1 MFRSSA
7 FRHQNLF
14 LENAASMNQDNLI
27 LIEHFQLP
35 NTQPLKGATTK
46 FKGQLRTFWS
56 IRITAQCQQAR
67 DIDNLAAIVPGAEI
81 GFDAWDRPEPP
92 PVGEYVSVSFP
103 HRDWAPPV
111 PSYCIDA
118 RPQFS
123 QGEIWE
129 FEVATNI
136 RDKVNLTFDGVTQVP
151 PEYAVWLVDEA
162 LNISQNLR
170 ENGQYAVAGAG
181 AGGAVKS
188 MRLKLVVGQ
197 QNFVAEKLAES
208 ESVPTSYELSQ
219 NFPNPFNPVTT
230 IRYGLPKEGK
240 ATLKIFNLLGEEVVT
255 LVDNAPK
262 AAGYHAAVWDGRNA
276 RGQSVASGV
285 FLCQVHAG
293 NFVQTRRMALVR

>member
-1 MFRSSA
+1 
-7 FRHQNLF
+7 
-14 LENAASMNQDNLI
+14 MNQDNLI
-27 LIEHFQLP
+27 LIKHFQLP

-103 HRDWAPPV
+103 HHDWAPPV

-118 RPQFS
+118 RPEFS

-129 FEVATNI
+129 FEIATNI
-136 RDKVNLTFDGVTQVP
+136 RDKVNLTFEGVAQVP
-151 PEYAVWLVDEA
+151 PEFAVWLVDEA

-170 ENGQYAVAGAG
+170 ENGQYAVAVAG
-181 AGGAVKS
+181 APAARHK
-188 MRLKLVVGQ
+188 RLKLVVGH
-197 QNFVAEKLAES
+197 QNFVAEKLGEGKF
-208 ESVPTSYELSQ
+208 VPTNYELSQ

-230 IRYGLPKEGK
+230 IRYGLPKGERV
-240 ATLKIFNLLGEEVVT
+240 TLKIFNLLGEEVVT
-255 LVDNAPK
+255 LVGDEQK
-262 AAGYHAAVWDGRNA
+262 EAGYHAAIWDGRNA
-276 RGQSVASGV
+276 QGQVVASGIY
-285 FLCQVHAG
+285 LCQLRAG
-293 NFVQTRRMALVR
+293 SFVQTQRMALVR